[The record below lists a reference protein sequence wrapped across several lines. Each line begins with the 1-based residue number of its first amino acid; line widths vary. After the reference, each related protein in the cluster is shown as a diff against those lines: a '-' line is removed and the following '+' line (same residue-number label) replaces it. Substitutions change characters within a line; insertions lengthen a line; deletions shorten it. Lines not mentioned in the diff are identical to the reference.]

1 MTAQPSPEPQTSQ
14 DAESTAP
21 LAGLLVV
28 DLSTTVPGQQAT
40 QFLADAGADVIQVEP
55 PGGVPTRAHAAWPA
69 LARGKRS
76 VVLDLAAG
84 EDNAVLTVLIRRAD
98 VLVTTF
104 DAQATERLGLSPTR
118 LAGLN
123 PRLVSASVTGFGSSG
138 PWAGL
143 KGYEGV
149 VMAKSGL
156 FHAKRHMTARPGP
169 AFVSVPYASF
179 GATQTLLHA
188 ILAALIER
196 ESSGR
201 GQHVEAD
208 LVRGLST
215 IDTWAWYTEL
225 VGQRWPGAYEIVN
238 AFNENGEPQSAL
250 LYPLLIAPTK
260 DGRWLQFAQVQAR
273 LFKALL
279 QELGLLPMLADP
291 KWKGL
296 PALPTQELRT
306 EFWQIMIQKV
316 GERTLEEW
324 QHVFDTN
331 PDVMAE
337 LFRSGP
343 EVLEHPQIRYDRRVS
358 VADDPDLG
366 SVRQPSTLVHN
377 DGKPL
382 REARP
387 APRLDEHG
395 AEVRSL
401 AVAPDAVASASGAAP
416 VPGAA
421 PARLPLE
428 GVTVVEF
435 GLMYAAPFGTTL
447 LTDLGARVIKIES
460 LEGDGIRNILPF
472 PGAGGMKVMQGKESI
487 AVDLGSPEGKK
498 IIDELVRRSDAVL
511 QAFRAGA
518 AERTGVDAATL
529 KAINPDLVYVTAPG
543 YGTGGPYGGRPAYAP
558 SIGAAAG
565 LAMADAP
572 AAGAATGSLDE
583 IKEAARRLNAAIA
596 IPNVQADGVAA
607 LAVASA
613 LLLGLLARS
622 RKRPTGRLDTTM
634 LATATHAMIEHV
646 IDYANRPPSPTAD
659 RELHG
664 FSALYRLY
672 EAADGWIFLA
682 APADRDWLDLVA
694 ATTELTG
701 EAGLGA
707 DARFSSAQARREN
720 DAALA
725 SALETIFRTRTAAD
739 WESLLT
745 SAGIGCVAVAAAN
758 PEILLLTDPALAAEY
773 TVTAVSPIFDEHP
786 RHAPYVRFS
795 RSLTQAGGSCSLG
808 EHTGALLHEIG
819 YDDESIA
826 DLTKRGIVG

>member
-382 REARP
+382 RGARP

>member
-201 GQHVEAD
+201 GQHIEAD